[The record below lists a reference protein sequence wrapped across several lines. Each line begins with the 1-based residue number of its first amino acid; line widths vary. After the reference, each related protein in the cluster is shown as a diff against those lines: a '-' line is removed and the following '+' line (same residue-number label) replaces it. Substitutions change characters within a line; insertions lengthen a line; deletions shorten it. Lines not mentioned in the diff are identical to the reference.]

1 MDFVVSLLPLA
12 FAIKSISFMETGLYH
27 NCVYLLDR
35 NETKCWAYNEYGQL
49 GCGDTNNRGDG
60 DNQMGD
66 KLSEVDLGTG
76 FIPTQI
82 AAGWQHTCALST
94 DNKVKCWG
102 GDNYCELGYGDG
114 VDLGTGF
121 IPTQI
126 AAGWQHTCA
135 LSTDNK
141 IKCFGGNTYGELGYG
156 DGYVDLGIHFIPI
169 QIAAGRE
176 HTCALSTYNKI
187 KCWGCCGA
195 KAYGQLGYGDLFGRG
210 LRANEMGDDLLEI
223 DLGTGFIP
231 SHITAGYYHTCALS
245 IATNKVK
252 CWGLN
257 WYGLLGYGV
266 SKNRGDRVNEMGD
279 NLPHVDLGIHF
290 ISKFLTAGYY
300 HSCALSIANTV
311 KCWGYNAM
319 GQLGI
324 GDTNTRGDEANEMG
338 DHLLEIDLGTNF
350 IPMQIVAGADHTCAL
365 STANKA
371 KCWGY
376 NLFG

>member
-102 GDNYCELGYGDG
+102 GDNYC
-114 VDLGTGF
+114 
-121 IPTQI
+121 
-126 AAGWQHTCA
+126 
-135 LSTDNK
+135 
-141 IKCFGGNTYGELGYG
+141 ELGYG

-290 ISKFLTAGYY
+290 ISKFLTAGQY
-300 HSCALSIANTV
+300 HSCALSM
-311 KCWGYNAM
+311 GYNAM